1 MMGALNK
8 KKPRRRKRRVKE
20 PLTDELLSELLN
32 APNPLAFVEENRIG
46 ARGMSEYLQYLLD
59 EHGLLRA
66 DVVREAGLNETFG
79 YQIFMGQRGASRNK
93 VLQLAFAM
101 HLSLKEADRLLQAA
115 GANGLYCKN
124 RRDAIIIFCLDRG
137 YGLQKTDE
145 ELYRFNEDT
154 IC

>member
-1 MMGALNK
+1 M
-8 KKPRRRKRRVKE
+8 KE

-124 RRDAIIIFCLDRG
+124 RRDAIIIFCLDHG

>member
-1 MMGALNK
+1 M
-8 KKPRRRKRRVKE
+8 KE
-20 PLTDELLSELLN
+20 PLTDELLDELLS
-32 APNPLAFVEENRIG
+32 APDPHSFVESHRIG
-46 ARGMSEYLQYLLD
+46 DRSMSEYLQQLLD
-59 EHGLLRA
+59 EKGLERSV
-66 DVVREAGLNETFG
+66 VVRAAGLNETFG

-93 VLQLAFAM
+93 VLQLAFA
-101 HLSLKEADRLLQAA
+101 LGCTLREANRLLQAA

-145 ELYRFNEDT
+145 ELYRFGEDT

>member
-1 MMGALNK
+1 M
-8 KKPRRRKRRVKE
+8 KE
-20 PLTDELLSELLN
+20 PLTDELLDELLS
-32 APNPLAFVEENRIG
+32 ASDPRSFVKEHRIG
-46 ARGMSEYLQYLLD
+46 TRSLSGYLQQLL
-59 EHGLLRA
+59 EEKGLERA

-101 HLSLKEADRLLQAA
+101 GLSLREANRLLQAA
-115 GANGLYCKN
+115 GANELYCKN

-137 YGLQKTDE
+137 YGLRKTDE